1 MNIDKPNPT
10 QIPALRNL
18 WKEAFGDTDA
28 FLDTFFST
36 AFREERCR
44 LVTIEVD
51 VAAALYWFDCLY
63 MDQPVAYIYAVA
75 TATAYRGQGICHKLM
90 ADTSQHLKKLGYA
103 GILLVPGSKA
113 LFSFYENMGF
123 QTCSSVKK
131 IDCEAACDRVDIKRI
146 DTSTYQALRRQY
158 LPSGSVIQEKEN
170 LTFLETLSNFYSGSD
185 FLLAAYT
192 KKGILYG
199 TELLGNTAAAPNIVK
214 ALNCETGSFR
224 TPGEG
229 TAFAMY
235 LPLKLDSLPAPYY
248 FGLAFD

>member
-10 QIPALRNL
+10 QNPALRHL

-36 AFREERCR
+36 AFSEERCR
-44 LVTIEVD
+44 LVTIEED

-63 MDQPVAYIYAVA
+63 MNRSVAYVYAVA
-75 TATAYRGQGICHKLM
+75 TAKAYRGQGICHKLM
-90 ADTSQHLKKLGYA
+90 ADTISHLKKLGYM
-103 GILLVPGSKA
+103 GVLLVPGSKA
-113 LFSFYENMGF
+113 LFSFYESMGF

-131 IDCEAACDRVDIKRI
+131 TDCDAACDGIDLERI
-146 DTSTYQALRRQY
+146 DISTYQKLRRQY
-158 LPSGSVIQEKEN
+158 LPTGGVIQEKEN
-170 LTFLETLSNFYSGSD
+170 LTFFQTMSNFYAGPD
-185 FLLAAYT
+185 FLLAAYIQGNT
-192 KKGILYG
+192 LCG
-199 TELLGNTAAAPNIVK
+199 TELLGNAAAAPNIVK
-214 ALNCETGSFR
+214 ALDCKKGSFR

-235 LPLKLDSLPAPYY
+235 LSLNPDSLPAPTY

>member
-1 MNIDKPNPT
+1 MNIDKPKPT
-10 QIPALRNL
+10 QIPALRHL

-28 FLDTFFST
+28 FLDTFFSI
-36 AFREERCR
+36 AFSEERCR
-44 LVTIEVD
+44 LVTIEAD

-63 MDQPVAYIYAVA
+63 MNQSISYVYAVA

-90 ADTSQHLKKLGYA
+90 TDTIQHLKKLDYTGA
-103 GILLVPGSKA
+103 LLVPGSKA
-113 LFSFYENMGF
+113 LFSFYESMGF

-131 IDCEAACDRVDIKRI
+131 IDCDAACDGIDIKRI
-146 DTSTYQALRRQY
+146 DRNTYQKLRRQY
-158 LPSGSVIQEKEN
+158 LPTGGVIQEKEN
-170 LTFLETLSNFYSGSD
+170 LTFFQTMSNFYTGPD

-192 KKGILYG
+192 KNDLLYG

-214 ALNCETGSFR
+214 ALDCEKGSFR

-235 LPLKLDSLPAPYY
+235 LPFGPDSLPAPTY